1 MYTLPICLL
10 VIGLLLL
17 ILQVR
22 YFLIFYERK
31 TTTASLLKYMN
42 YLGLVSSLGVAVL
55 SIVYLFI
62 LNSQL

>member
-55 SIVYLFI
+55 AIIYLFL